1 MELLDRY
8 LQAVRKHL
16 PWRRQDDIIAE
27 LRANLEAQLEDK
39 ETELGRPLTKEEA
52 EEWLKQ
58 IGSPIQVAA
67 RYQRQQYL
75 IGPALFPTYSYVLKL
90 VLAWATVIYVIAR
103 VVTIAAQGFGA
114 ESIAGVG
121 LSLPWIWLINAGITT
136 LIFALI
142 ERASARFPEKFR
154 AFGPLAEHMSGPMT
168 APWTPLD
175 LPPVGADEPDWA
187 KPRSFTR
194 ALLGV
199 LSGCLFLAYVLL
211 IPHYPFLLF
220 GPGAWYLHSLPYL
233 LAPVWW
239 TFYWWLVAMNAFEL
253 AWKIVDLARG
263 AWQKPKSRA
272 KHLAMHALSLIP
284 LCVLLLAPNHQ
295 LFLLKN
301 PADAAKLGAT
311 LAAANKGVLTALTI
325 AIAVVILQLAWGIVQ
340 GGLEAYRK
348 RVAA

>member
-8 LQAVRKHL
+8 LQAVKKHL

-39 ETELGRPLTKEEA
+39 EAELGRPLTKEEA

-67 RYQRQQYL
+67 RYQSRQYL
-75 IGPALFPTYSYVLKL
+75 IGPALFPTYSYILKL
-90 VLAWATVIYVIAR
+90 VLGWTTVIYVIAK
-103 VVTIAAQGFGA
+103 VVTIAAQGLGVEAF
-114 ESIAGVG
+114 AGVG

-136 LIFALI
+136 LIFALV
-142 ERASARFPEKFR
+142 ERASLRFPEKFR
-154 AFGPLAEHMSGPMT
+154 AFAPLAAPAT
-168 APWTPLD
+168 ASWTPLD
-175 LPPVGADEPDWA
+175 LPPVGEGDGDWA

-194 ALLGV
+194 ALLQV
-199 LSGCLFLAYVLL
+199 LSGCLFLAYILL
-211 IPHYPFLLF
+211 VPHYPFLLF
-220 GPGAWYLHSLPYL
+220 GPGAWYLNSLPYQ
-233 LAPVWW
+233 LAPLWW

-263 AWQKPKSRA
+263 AWQRPGNPLRR
-272 KHLAMHALSLIP
+272 LAMHAFSLIP
-284 LCVLLLAPNHQ
+284 LGILLAAPNHV

-301 PADAAKLGAT
+301 PADAAAHGAT
-311 LAAANKGVLTALTI
+311 LAAANKGVFQAFSI
-325 AIAVVILQLAWGIVQ
+325 VFAIVILQLVWMGVKM
-340 GGLEAYRK
+340 GLDAYRK